1 MNTFVWSVAISSNPT
16 FAIPDLATPK
26 LLKNEITLDKIAR
39 TCKKNFFQ
47 FVVFFSCATPF

>member
-39 TCKKNFFQ
+39 TCKKN
-47 FVVFFSCATPF
+47 